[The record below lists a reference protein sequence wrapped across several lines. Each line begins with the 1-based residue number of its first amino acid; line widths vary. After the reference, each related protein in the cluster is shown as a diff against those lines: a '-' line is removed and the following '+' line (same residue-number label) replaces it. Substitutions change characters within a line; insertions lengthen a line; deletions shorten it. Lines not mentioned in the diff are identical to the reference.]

1 MHIPLKQE
9 CADAYAISINR
20 THHIYV
26 RGAVSPTEEN
36 LKEAAADFATNWASS
51 PGHYA
56 NIVNPKATMQGLK
69 VVAVYEYNENFQM
82 YGWGFYAANI
92 FAG

>member
-26 RGAVSPTEEN
+26 RGAVRLLKRRLNQTTRISEDNNEKAYKIGYAEGMLNLCMKVATIKSEN
-36 LKEAAADFATNWASS
+36 EMKELNSS
-51 PGHYA
+51 D
-56 NIVNPKATMQGLK
+56 IKQG
-69 VVAVYEYNENFQM
+69 
-82 YGWGFYAANI
+82 
-92 FAG
+92 